1 MEKRDYNVSTET
13 APRNIMFPYPV
24 SRIGLSKNNPP
35 VKNLHT
41 VFPDKVEICLRLSG
55 EFTEGVPQQTIA
67 GETYNPVAYPHVVVK
82 PPLTEYSLI
91 NFGTRKVFY
100 MIYSSSL
107 VPELEKLGLF
117 KPPHCWEIRL
127 TCELEGM
134 LERINNMVEAS
145 CTPGMADRID
155 IQCFQILHELL
166 LMKNEICTVVDKERE
181 MMLRIDS
188 YLRRHAFE
196 ELDFS
201 TVARKFEL
209 SRSSFFRY
217 WKRYSELSPSQYLLE
232 LRLQE
237 ACRKLAETRDRITDI
252 ARELHLGEPAYMGMV
267 FRKQYGQT
275 PLEYR
280 KTHSLRFR

>member
-1 MEKRDYNVSTET
+1 
-13 APRNIMFPYPV
+13 
-24 SRIGLSKNNPP
+24 
-35 VKNLHT
+35 
-41 VFPDKVEICLRLSG
+41 
-55 EFTEGVPQQTIA
+55 
-67 GETYNPVAYPHVVVK
+67 
-82 PPLTEYSLI
+82 
-91 NFGTRKVFY
+91 
-100 MIYSSSL
+100 
-107 VPELEKLGLF
+107 
-117 KPPHCWEIRL
+117 
-127 TCELEGM
+127 
-134 LERINNMVEAS
+134 
-145 CTPGMADRID
+145 
-155 IQCFQILHELL
+155 
-166 LMKNEICTVVDKERE
+166 MKNEICTVVDKERE